1 MRYIHISQSISLSA
15 FCDTP
20 TTCVE
25 TWGNN
30 GYANNMLTLWK
41 WTNSQKYM
49 RTKNT
54 TESEKSCIRESM
66 LERKWQ
72 LLQLDLLLKLQF
84 SLQLPSFVWPTYSAS
99 TKYFSNQSCHYQ
111 CSFKMKPNKQF
122 LITLFNG
129 SHFSLSLHNL
139 TLLEELRILRHT
151 YTCRNEL

>member
-1 MRYIHISQSISLSA
+1 
-15 FCDTP
+15 
-20 TTCVE
+20 
-25 TWGNN
+25 
-30 GYANNMLTLWK
+30 
-41 WTNSQKYM
+41 M

-54 TESEKSCIRESM
+54 TESEKSCIREST

-72 LLQLDLLLKLQF
+72 FLQLDLLLKLQF

-139 TLLEELRILRHT
+139 TLLEELRILRHIHMQEWAVSVLAKWNLWDLLSPSHQT
-151 YTCRNEL
+151 TAHCVHFHVRTFIWWFQEGSV